1 MRRLA
6 TLGLLL
12 AFAACDSTPAGPV
25 TPPMT
30 PPTEP
35 PVTPPVDPP
44 LPEAFSL
51 AVTVLDASG
60 APVSGL
66 PVSLHFF
73 PTGRSRPAARPAVI
87 SLSPVYPSPWA
98 GRAAVQFALSDAS
111 TVRLELLNV
120 LGESRRVLVDDVFA
134 AGQHQLVFGD
144 EGGTLPGGV
153 YTVRLIA
160 GADTL
165 TTRTI
170 HSDTN
175 GDGFE
180 AVGRALG
187 TTDASGQVRTTDR
200 TAAPAF
206 YIPNEDVGVFDEVGN
221 DIGTVRF
228 GLDLAVV
235 VDLPDG
241 QQVRSVVTIRD
252 GANAVEVR
260 VP

>member
-6 TLGLLL
+6 TLSLLL
-12 AFAACDSTPAGPV
+12 ALAACDSTVGPV
-25 TPPMT
+25 TPPVT

-44 LPEAFSL
+44 TPEAFSL
-51 AVTVLDASG
+51 AVVVLDAAG
-60 APVSGL
+60 APAPGL
-66 PVSLHFF
+66 PVSLHYF
-73 PTGRSRPAARPAVI
+73 PNGQGRPTARPAAV

-98 GRAAVQFALSDAS
+98 GRAAVQFALSDAA
-111 TVRLELLNV
+111 TVRLDLLDV
-120 LGESRRVLVDDVFA
+120 LGESRQVLVDGAFA

-144 EGGTLPGGV
+144 EGDTLPGGV

-160 GADTL
+160 GTDTV

-180 AVGRALG
+180 AVGRTLG
-187 TTDASGQVRTTDR
+187 ATDAAGQVRTTDR
-200 TAAPAF
+200 TAVPAF
-206 YIPNEDVGVFDEVGN
+206 YLPNEDISVFDEVGN
-221 DIGTVRF
+221 NIGTVRL
-228 GLDLAVV
+228 GLDLEVV

-241 QQVRSVVTIRD
+241 QQVRRAVTVRD
-252 GANAVEVR
+252 GANTVDVR
-260 VP
+260 LP